1 MAYQMYIDKVL
12 FPVVPAKL
20 KLKISNQNKTITLI
34 NEGEV
39 NLIKTPGL
47 TDIEIDELL
56 LPNVANYPF
65 AEYAGEFK
73 SADYY
78 LGKLKA
84 WKNQKKPVQFK
95 MLRTPPSNKVL
106 LFITD
111 KYVTIEDYEILEDA
125 EKYGFDVAV
134 KVSMKEYRNW
144 GAKKLVI
151 RNKKKSS
158 GKKTASK
165 KKTRKTTKSPAKS
178 YIVKKGD
185 CLYNIAKKQLGDE
198 SKWKSIYNLNKK
210 TIEAEAKKRGRKSS
224 SNGHW
229 IYPGTKLKLP
239 S

>member
-65 AEYAGEFK
+65 AEYAGGFQP
-73 SADYY
+73 ANYY
-78 LGKLKA
+78 LDKLEA
-84 WKNQKKPVQFK
+84 WKQQKKPVQFK
-95 MLRTPPSNKVL
+95 ISRTAPSNKVL
-106 LFITD
+106 LFNTNMS
-111 KYVTIEDYEILEDA
+111 VTIEDYEILEDA